1 LPHLLDVDNGGTL
14 PGCDQVRAA
23 FTVFPS
29 VDNPSADDNIDA
41 CWTVRTS
48 PHEKKRRERAPL
60 TTIARLLMTA
70 AIVFSIPV
78 CGQAQTY
85 PARPI
90 RIIVPSPGGA
100 TTDTLARIIA
110 SKLQEKWT
118 QPVIV
123 DDRAGAAGNIGAEE
137 AMKSASDGYTLLFSY
152 PAPLVVN
159 KALYTKLSYD
169 PDGFVPICLAAI
181 VPLVL
186 VVNPN
191 LTVPDVQQLIA
202 FAKTHPNQLNFAS
215 QGYGTTG
222 HLAGELFKSMAG
234 IDVVHVPY
242 KGSTPALTDL
252 LGGQVQMMFIELSTV
267 IGQIKAGKLRALAV
281 GSESRNQFLP
291 DVPAMAEVLPGFKAS
306 TWFGMV
312 APPGTPPEIV
322 GKLSSA
328 VSEAIH
334 EPEVA
339 KRFVDMSANVVGDTP
354 AEMAVFLHQE
364 RERWGKVIRASGAKA
379 E

>member
-1 LPHLLDVDNGGTL
+1 
-14 PGCDQVRAA
+14 
-23 FTVFPS
+23 
-29 VDNPSADDNIDA
+29 
-41 CWTVRTS
+41 
-48 PHEKKRRERAPL
+48 
-60 TTIARLLMTA
+60 MTA
-70 AIVFSIPV
+70 AIAFGIPV
-78 CGQAQTY
+78 CSQAQTY

-90 RIIVPSPGGA
+90 KIIVPSPGGA
-100 TTDTLARIIA
+100 TTDSLARIIA
-110 SKLQEKWT
+110 EKLQEKWG

-137 AMKSASDGYTLLFSY
+137 AIKSASDGYTLLFSY

-159 KALYTKLSYD
+159 ETLYSTLSYN
-169 PDGFVPICLAAI
+169 PDSFVPISLVAI

-186 VVNPN
+186 AVNPN
-191 LTVPDVQQLIA
+191 LAVADVEQLIA
-202 FAKTHPNQLNFAS
+202 FAKTHPNQLNYAS

-222 HLAGELFKSMAG
+222 HLAGELFKSMAR
-234 IDVVHVPY
+234 IEIVHVPY

-267 IGQIKAGKLRALAV
+267 MSQIKAGKLRALAV
-281 GSESRNQFLP
+281 GSESRNRFLP
-291 DVPAMAEVLPGFKAS
+291 DVPAMTEVLPGFQAS

-312 APPGTPPEIV
+312 APPGTPAEIV

-334 EPEVA
+334 EPDVA
-339 KRFVDMSANVVGDTP
+339 IRFGDMSADGVGDTP
-354 AEMAVFLHQE
+354 AEMAVFLRQE
-364 RERWGKVIRASGAKA
+364 RERWGKVIRASGARA